1 MRQALSLSLLEKEL
15 FKSKEKGNLN
25 IYMTSLE
32 MQYTYLNMIRNPNI
46 ILKLKYFLKN
56 KLSIFISMIKIKEG
70 KVIYVLK

>member
-46 ILKLKYFLKN
+46 ILKLKYILKN

>member
-46 ILKLKYFLKN
+46 ILKLKYILTN